1 MIAEKLGIFKLLGLP
16 SKLNYMAGG
25 NYSGGLMSSV
35 TAF

>member
-1 MIAEKLGIFKLLGLP
+1 MAEKLGLFKLLGLP
-16 SKLNYMAGG
+16 SKLNSLAGG